1 MNWAY
6 LSMIE
11 ALVIT
16 TVLCLIW
23 IGIYKATSK
32 GKKNEED

>member
-6 LSMIE
+6 LSIIE
-11 ALVIT
+11 AFVVTLVLT
-16 TVLCLIW
+16 LIW

-32 GKKNEED
+32 NEKN

>member
-11 ALVIT
+11 ALVVA

-32 GKKNEED
+32 NSKDEED